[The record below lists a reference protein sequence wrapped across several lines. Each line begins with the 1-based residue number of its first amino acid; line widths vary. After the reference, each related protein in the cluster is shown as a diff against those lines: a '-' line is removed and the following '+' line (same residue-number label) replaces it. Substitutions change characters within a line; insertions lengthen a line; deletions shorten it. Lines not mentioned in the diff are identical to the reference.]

1 MTIKKRV
8 IDGSVFWGNKM
19 ALKIMTL
26 KVTNK
31 KEEERTKE
39 TKKRTT
45 TDEKGD
51 IRQNTLESHNEVG
64 IMR

>member
-1 MTIKKRV
+1 
-8 IDGSVFWGNKM
+8 M

-31 KEEERTKE
+31 KKEERTKE

>member
-8 IDGSVFWGNKM
+8 IDGSVFGGNKM

-31 KEEERTKE
+31 KKKEERRKL
-39 TKKRTT
+39 KKKDNNRRKRRHKT
-45 TDEKGD
+45 EYF
-51 IRQNTLESHNEVG
+51 REP
-64 IMR
+64 